1 MKMYD
6 IHSHILYGVDD
17 GAACIEESIEMVL
30 QAAKG
35 GIKTMIATPHYIEGL
50 HSNNYKDNLDK
61 FNNLIRETDR
71 LGIDMKIYLGNE
83 VLITPELPELIKYGV
98 VAPLNNSRYILIEL
112 PFFDIP
118 SYTEKVLFNLEMGG
132 YRAILAH
139 PERNEHIINDL
150 NILYDFIRRGALV
163 QMNISSIK
171 GAYGKRVYKAALK
184 MLKCRMVHFV
194 GTDMHSPEKR
204 QLDISSAIK
213 TLEIHCP
220 DQVNKLLQDN
230 PRRIIINEPIIAG
243 ELCRIGRT

>member
-1 MKMYD
+1 
-6 IHSHILYGVDD
+6 
-17 GAACIEESIEMVL
+17 
-30 QAAKG
+30 
-35 GIKTMIATPHYIEGL
+35 
-50 HSNNYKDNLDK
+50 
-61 FNNLIRETDR
+61 
-71 LGIDMKIYLGNE
+71 
-83 VLITPELPELIKYGV
+83 
-98 VAPLNNSRYILIEL
+98 
-112 PFFDIP
+112 
-118 SYTEKVLFNLEMGG
+118 MGG